1 MSHDRMI
8 EEIGLIPE
16 EGRLE
21 DLEKDPKYSNPTPQF
36 PHQSASGTHLSP
48 PEMTTDGDLESGSL
62 SVSRI
67 DRSTADLDV
76 PLSSSGESNLD
87 LTHARPRSQ
96 GSKSSG
102 PVSTPSSPPSRRT
115 SSLKLA
121 SNSITASKQNLSVRW
136 SQDLEGGHRH
146 VEAKQDHMPD
156 TESVKNAFDET
167 DTRPT
172 PQPTVL
178 LTQPSTLEIDIKAS
192 QKNNISVLVPAPE
205 IIKTS
210 LMSPSPDCKPTS
222 PALTSPNPVNSQG
235 ANPFYNPFNDGTNL
249 TQRKKGSATPLVQG
263 GRRMSLGAALCI
275 PPPPRIDHNM
285 SARKVLKLS
294 LGAIGIIYGDIGV
307 SPLFVL
313 KTIFSGEERTAT
325 AEDGDEH
332 VLGALSILIWIVTL
346 VCCVKYIWLILK
358 ADKNGEG
365 GTWALISLLP
375 TEGDDSL
382 LARYRKHIYLLGL
395 LAASFLVA
403 DAVIAPAITVLAA
416 FEGVKEYASSFSA
429 WGGVGCTCAILSVVF
444 YVQRFGTSSTQK
456 FCGPIFVVWFL
467 TIAMVGLYNIS
478 QYPKVFAAISPH
490 YLALYLREEP
500 LTGFFLLSHIVLAM
514 SGVEALYADLGH
526 FSAFPIRLS
535 FLGLVYP
542 SIMLSYIGQAAYVIL
557 HPEAARDPFFH
568 SVPRYASSFTRSL
581 QRWQAS
587 HTTYKASDTVRNLQ
601 LTGLTHFS
609 AILAAQGA
617 ITGCVTLIDQSISFN
632 AFPNIKT
639 KHPSIDNGSEV
650 YIPFVNFLLWMGSIT
665 LTLAFQSSEGLANIA
680 GICVSGSMTVTSFL
694 YGLVMLYGWNLP
706 WWKVA
711 LYAIVFWTID
721 LLLFASSLRKVTSMG
736 WVSLLIAMF
745 VFLLMYTWYVT
756 TREINDWLHD
766 RLLAMSELRQHVK
779 AITRT
784 HGTVVF
790 VSNTDE
796 DVPNVLNICARRLNS
811 LPMNI
816 VCMTA
821 VSQPAPFVADEEK
834 TVFRTIDAMA
844 GIYRLVISY
853 GYAERSINVV
863 SAMERAKK
871 RGLRM
876 AKDEKVVFIVG
887 RELIQSG
894 ENARWLDRM
903 RRALYDTLSRNTQ
916 GKIDY
921 YNLPHDAT
929 LEMASYIVLDPK
941 DL

>member
-1 MSHDRMI
+1 MSHDGVI
-8 EEIGLIPE
+8 EEIGLFPE

-21 DLEKDPKYSNPTPQF
+21 DLERDPRYSNPTLQI
-36 PHQSASGTHLSP
+36 PHNSASDTHLSP
-48 PEMTTDGDLESGSL
+48 LEMTTEEDLESGSL
-62 SVSRI
+62 AVSRI
-67 DRSTADLDV
+67 GRSTAGLDV
-76 PLSSSGESNLD
+76 PLPSSRESNLD
-87 LTHARPRSQ
+87 LTHARPRSHRR
-96 GSKSSG
+96 KSSG
-102 PVSTPSSPPSRRT
+102 PASIPPSPSSHRT
-115 SSLKLA
+115 SSLMLA
-121 SNSITASKQNLSVRW
+121 SNSITASKQSVRW
-136 SQDLEGGHRH
+136 SQDLEGGHRP
-146 VEAKQDHMPD
+146 VESKQDNTPD
-156 TESVKNAFDET
+156 TESLKKASDET
-167 DTRPT
+167 DTRPM

-178 LTQPSTLEIDIKAS
+178 LTQPSNLEIDMKAS
-192 QKNNISVLVPAPE
+192 QKNNISLLVPAPE
-205 IIKTS
+205 IIKTA
-210 LMSPSPDCKPTS
+210 LMSPLPDFKPIS
-222 PALTSPNPVNSQG
+222 SASTSPNPVNAQG
-235 ANPFYNPFNDGTNL
+235 ADPFHNPFNDGATL
-249 TQRKKGSATPLVQG
+249 TQRKKRSGTPLAQG

-294 LGAIGIIYGDIGV
+294 LGALGIIYGDIAV

-313 KTIFSGEERTAT
+313 KTIFSGEDHSASTEH
-325 AEDGDEH
+325 GDEH
-332 VLGALSILIWIVTL
+332 VLGALSFLIWIVTL

-375 TEGDDSL
+375 TEGDDSV
-382 LARYRKHIYLLGL
+382 LAKYRKYIYVLGL
-395 LAASFLVA
+395 LAASFIVA

-429 WGGVGCTCAILSVVF
+429 WGGVGCTCAILTLVF

-456 FCGPIFVVWFL
+456 FYGPIFVVWFL
-467 TIAMVGLYNIS
+467 TIAMIGLYNIS

-490 YLALYLREEP
+490 YLGLYIQDEP
-500 LTGFFLLSHIVLAM
+500 LTGFFLLSHVVLAM
-514 SGVEALYADLGH
+514 AGVEALYADLGH
-526 FSAFPIRLS
+526 FSALPIRLS
-535 FLGLVYP
+535 FLGVVYP

-568 SVPRYASSFTRSL
+568 SVPSAVKWPVLVIATM
-581 QRWQAS
+581 A
-587 HTTYKASDTVRNLQ
+587 
-601 LTGLTHFS
+601 

-650 YIPFVNFLLWMGSIT
+650 YIPFVNFLLWIGSIS

-680 GICVSGSMTVTSFL
+680 GICISGSMTVTSFL

-706 WWKVA
+706 RWKVA
-711 LYAIVFWTID
+711 LYAIVFWSID
-721 LLLFASSLRKVTSMG
+721 LLLFASSMRKVTSMG

-745 VFLLMYTWYVT
+745 IFLLMYTWYVT
-756 TREINDWLHD
+756 TREVNDWLHD

-876 AKDEKVVFIVG
+876 AKDDKVVFIVG

-894 ENARWLDRM
+894 EKARWLDRI